1 MEFKCSFCS
10 LIKYIS
16 LFSIVLLFTHCHSP
30 QTQDKI
36 TILTTTGIIADGI
49 REIVKDEAN
58 VIALMGA
65 GVDPHLY
72 KPSQG
77 DIRKIASADIII
89 HNGNHLE
96 GRMARLF
103 NNLKKRKTVWSMA
116 EGIPKNKMRQLSE
129 SEDLL
134 DPHFWLDPELWISG
148 MENIVNQLEQY
159 NIPNV
164 RQNWNQYRAKIENI
178 HQEFLSKLE
187 KKLPQPKRILITTH
201 DAFFYFGEA
210 YQFNVRSLQ
219 GISTSAEYSIKDISN
234 LVNFM
239 VKNEVKAVFV
249 ENSVS
254 HKNIEKVIRLAKKR
268 GLEVTLGGELY
279 SDALGDK
286 KSGVDTY
293 IRMLEHNFETIFT
306 ALK

>member
-1 MEFKCSFCS
+1 LKRIKIYNS
-10 LIKYIS
+10 LIGFC
-16 LFSIVLLFTHCHSP
+16 LFILYAQCNTP
-30 QTQDKI
+30 KPNDKI

-58 VIALMGA
+58 VISLMGA

-72 KPSQG
+72 KPSHG

-89 HNGNHLE
+89 YNGNHLE

-103 NNLKKRKTVWSMA
+103 TNLKKRKTIWSIA
-116 EGIPKNKMRQLSE
+116 DGVPSDKMRKLSE

-134 DPHFWLDPELWISG
+134 DPHFWLDPELWMSG
-148 MENIVNQLEQY
+148 MENIMTQLELK
-159 NIPNV
+159 NVLNV
-164 RQNWNQYRAKIENI
+164 RDNWKNYRARIEHT
-178 HQEFLSKLE
+178 HQKFLSKL
-187 KKLPQPKRILITTH
+187 KDDLPISQRILITTH
-201 DAFFYFGEA
+201 DAFYYFGEA
-210 YQFNVRSLQ
+210 YQFKVKGLQ

-239 VKNEVKAVFV
+239 IKNKVKAVFV

-254 HKNIEKVIRLAKKR
+254 HKNIKKVIQLAEKR
-268 GLEVTLGGELY
+268 GIEVTLGGELY

-286 KSGVDTY
+286 NSGVDTY